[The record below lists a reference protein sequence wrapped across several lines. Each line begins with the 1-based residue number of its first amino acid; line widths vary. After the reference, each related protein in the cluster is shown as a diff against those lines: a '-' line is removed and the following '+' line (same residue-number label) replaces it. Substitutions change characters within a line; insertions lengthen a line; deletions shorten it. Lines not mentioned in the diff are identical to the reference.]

1 MAWVDDE
8 QVDSLSVQSLFC
20 LIHVTP
26 QSRYSLPQGPVSIHL
41 PLNCSLPHLNPSH
54 TIYLHS
60 HHPPACLDP
69 HRETSEFWTDTAN
82 SSATHTTATPGIKK
96 NPSPFFGRQS
106 IPGIGSAGSEPGV
119 IRVASS

>member
-69 HRETSEFWTDTAN
+69 HRETFEFWTYKAN
-82 SSATHTTATPGIKK
+82 KLILQLITQPREEIKTG
-96 NPSPFFGRQS
+96 PPF
-106 IPGIGSAGSEPGV
+106 
-119 IRVASS
+119 